1 MDLWHAQV
9 LFLGDLIE
17 DDFSDLHA
25 AKRWAEV
32 TMRAKNPSLMLQ
44 WHAVGN
50 AQEADSSPNGYA
62 HVFLRA

>member
-25 AKRWAEV
+25 AKRWAEA
-32 TMRAKNPSLMLQ
+32 TMGAKNPSLK
-44 WHAVGN
+44 
-50 AQEADSSPNGYA
+50 
-62 HVFLRA
+62 